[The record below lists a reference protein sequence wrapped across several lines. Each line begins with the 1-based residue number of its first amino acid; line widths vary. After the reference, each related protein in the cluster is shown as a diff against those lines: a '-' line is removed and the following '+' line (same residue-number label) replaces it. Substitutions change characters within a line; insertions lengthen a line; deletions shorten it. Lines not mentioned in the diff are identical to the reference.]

1 MGRPRTHR
9 SATAEAL
16 LQAAERLVETGGIEA
31 LTVRGVAEAVG
42 TSTRAVYA
50 LYGSKDA
57 LVVALGGRA
66 FDLLRSEID
75 ALPRTD
81 DPTADLVRGGVT
93 VFRRFAVEHPALFR
107 VAIQRT
113 ELEPEV
119 AARFRNPA
127 HQALS
132 ALEGR
137 FERLKAAGLID
148 EQHTIRD
155 AVRAF
160 HALCEGLA
168 AMELRSL
175 LPGAGAKR
183 IWTNALGALVRGLAP
198 RSASS

>member
-1 MGRPRTHR
+1 MGRPKTHR
-9 SATAEAL
+9 AATGEAL
-16 LQAAERLVETGGIEA
+16 LQAAEQLVETEGIEA
-31 LTVRGVAEAVG
+31 LTVRRVAESVG

-57 LVVALGGRA
+57 LVAALGGRA
-66 FDLLRSEID
+66 FDLLRVVID

-81 DPTADLVRGGVT
+81 DPAADLVRAGVT

-107 VAIQRT
+107 VGIQRT
-113 ELEPEV
+113 ELDPEV
-119 AARFRNPA
+119 AAQFRNPA
-127 HQALS
+127 REALS

-155 AVRAF
+155 AVRTF

-175 LPGAGAKR
+175 LPAAGAER
-183 IWTNALGALVRGLAP
+183 IWTNALTALVRGLAP
-198 RSASS
+198 RSASG

>member
-9 SATAEAL
+9 NATAEAL

-81 DPTADLVRGGVT
+81 DPIADLVRAGVT

-119 AARFRNPA
+119 AARFRN
-127 HQALS
+127 QALS

-175 LPGAGAKR
+175 LPGAGAER
-183 IWTNALGALVRGLAP
+183 IWTNALAALVRGLAP
-198 RSASS
+198 RSVSS